1 MLLAGVLAAHRFTF
15 MVPLDSAAFA
25 RPQKFALKGVGSNPN
40 WRLANPHGPD
50 PSSILTT
57 TLWQPSILENDIN
70 GFYIVFT
77 TEKERERESI
87 RSNNKRKSRLILLQ
101 YGSILTAPAPANSN
115 KYSTSIHSN
124 FAVFV
129 GPPLKKNI

>member
-77 TEKERERESI
+77 TEKERERE
-87 RSNNKRKSRLILLQ
+87 RERV
-101 YGSILTAPAPANSN
+101 NSKQQQKEKQIN
-115 KYSTSIHSN
+115 ITSIWFNTHSPSPGK
-124 FAVFV
+124 F
-129 GPPLKKNI
+129 

>member
-77 TEKERERESI
+77 TEKRERERV
-87 RSNNKRKSRLILLQ
+87 
-101 YGSILTAPAPANSN
+101 NSKQQQKEKQIN
-115 KYSTSIHSN
+115 ITSIWFNTHSPSPGK
-124 FAVFV
+124 F
-129 GPPLKKNI
+129 